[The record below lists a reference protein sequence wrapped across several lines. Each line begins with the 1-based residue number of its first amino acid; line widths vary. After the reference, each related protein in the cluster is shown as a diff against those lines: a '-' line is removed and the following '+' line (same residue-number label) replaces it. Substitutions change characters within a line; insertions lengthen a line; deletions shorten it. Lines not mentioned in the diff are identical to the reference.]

1 MTVLAV
7 RQRARDEAA
16 SRQKR
21 LQGARLV
28 LLSFGTPANRPSESS
43 PEPVRHCTQPP
54 LFQVL
59 SAVRT
64 LELNRFR
71 IAHSEHSRDV
81 GASLLFIP
89 SRDRRDPASCRTA
102 IAKSLRPSV
111 SSVSPWR
118 DRRQAPRPHAQN
130 EAAGS

>member
-1 MTVLAV
+1 MTVLDV
-7 RQRARDEAA
+7 RQRPPDDAA
-16 SRQKR
+16 SPQKR
-21 LQGARLV
+21 LQGARI
-28 LLSFGTPANRPSESS
+28 LLRSFGTPANLPSESS

-71 IAHSEHSRDV
+71 IAHTNHSRVV

-102 IAKSLRPSV
+102 IAKAYASRCHRCV
-111 SSVSPWR
+111 R
-118 DRRQAPRPHAQN
+118 G
-130 EAAGS
+130 EIAG